1 MCREGLAVLTRVR
14 PLVAIVAL
22 AFMLALAFGPAA
34 LTAQVTSGFGAI
46 TVVDNSFH
54 TEPGNA
60 ILRHNVPRLSVTV
73 GSEVLTAD
81 FKGLFDSTGGLKRW
95 GHPTSE
101 VHIEETGTLTQYFQ
115 RGVIDFHDVG
125 NGYVL
130 ERRLTWDYFG
140 GGAGGSTD
148 LGVEAGT
155 TNNNSGEQLGPWGHK
170 VSNFSVGGVNTG
182 FLEFFNELGGTQAFG
197 FPKTEAR
204 IDTNAAG
211 TVHIAAATPGFVRQ
225 YFQAAVM
232 EYHPQDPAA
241 AVKLRLLG
249 DDLRNQRRPG
259 GAWQQIGAFTAASA
273 LTVGSVFSPEVVQ
286 PTTAGSVAVSTAV
299 PVIVTATPTPAATAT
314 PVPTPQVLPSATAEL
329 IVVGTLDGG
338 VALYDGTSWTHFNA
352 TNSVLSTN
360 LVRTVLVDK
369 DGLIWAG
376 TDTGAVRIS
385 RAGIGAAFSKVATT
399 GGIGSDDV
407 RALTGRQSADYVW
420 FGHPDQGASRFDG
433 VNWARYRKDNSNIPS
448 NTIRDLHMVSES
460 QGRLWFATAGGA
472 ALYDQTADTWTTY
485 TTANSGILDNDVTAV
500 TIDATG
506 AFWFGTGTAGVSH
519 TQNLVA
525 WTSYTTANGLGS
537 NDVRDILVGSDGAV
551 WFATEGGVSRYING
565 VFSTSNVANSGVPS
579 NSTRALAE
587 DAQGNIWVA
596 TDGGVGRFD
605 GTTWVSFTTT
615 SGLASN
621 VTTSLAIA
629 PAIVGS

>member
-1 MCREGLAVLTRVR
+1 M
-14 PLVAIVAL
+14 
-22 AFMLALAFGPAA
+22 
-34 LTAQVTSGFGAI
+34 
-46 TVVDNSFH
+46 
-54 TEPGNA
+54 
-60 ILRHNVPRLSVTV
+60 
-73 GSEVLTAD
+73 
-81 FKGLFDSTGGLKRW
+81 
-95 GHPTSE
+95 
-101 VHIEETGTLTQYFQ
+101 
-115 RGVIDFHDVG
+115 
-125 NGYVL
+125 
-130 ERRLTWDYFG
+130 
-140 GGAGGSTD
+140 
-148 LGVEAGT
+148 
-155 TNNNSGEQLGPWGHK
+155 
-170 VSNFSVGGVNTG
+170 
-182 FLEFFNELGGTQAFG
+182 
-197 FPKTEAR
+197 
-204 IDTNAAG
+204 
-211 TVHIAAATPGFVRQ
+211 
-225 YFQAAVM
+225 
-232 EYHPQDPAA
+232 
-241 AVKLRLLG
+241 
-249 DDLRNQRRPG
+249 
-259 GAWQQIGAFTAASA
+259 
-273 LTVGSVFSPEVVQ
+273 
-286 PTTAGSVAVSTAV
+286 
-299 PVIVTATPTPAATAT
+299 
-314 PVPTPQVLPSATAEL
+314 
-329 IVVGTLDGG
+329 GTLDGG
-338 VALYDGTSWTHFNA
+338 VALYDGTSWTQFNA

-385 RAGIGAAFSKVATT
+385 RAGIGAVFSKATTT

-407 RALTGRQSADYVW
+407 RDLAGRQSADYVW

-472 ALYDQTADTWTTY
+472 ALYDQTANTWTTY

-605 GTTWVSFTTT
+605 GTTWVSFTTAG
-615 SGLASN
+615 GLASN